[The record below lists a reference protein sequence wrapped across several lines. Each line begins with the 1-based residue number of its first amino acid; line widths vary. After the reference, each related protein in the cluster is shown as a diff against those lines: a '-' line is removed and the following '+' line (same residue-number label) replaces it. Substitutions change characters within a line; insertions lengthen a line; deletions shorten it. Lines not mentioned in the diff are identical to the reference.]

1 MLNLLVFAVIGLLV
15 GSAARLFYP
24 GRQALHIFGTLLL
37 GMIGA
42 VVGGM
47 FSWNYWPASENQ
59 FDAGN
64 LRGTDRGLGRLRLQ
78 AESCRSQVTRAS
90 PTARPSRA
98 PALDYSA
105 ALFGPIRYQLDRE
118 PSHEQ
123 RRRSRS

>member
-1 MLNLLVFAVIGLLV
+1 MLNLFVFAVIGLLV

-64 LRGTDRGLGRLRLQ
+64 LLLSTLG
-78 AESCRSQVTRAS
+78 A
-90 PTARPSRA
+90 
-98 PALDYSA
+98 A
-105 ALFGPIRYQLDRE
+105 ALIVAWAGFAYKRNLAGPR
-118 PSHEQ
+118 
-123 RRRSRS
+123 